1 MCGIY
6 GFISSAPQ
14 SSDHILRAADLIAH
28 RGPDGV
34 GIALFES
41 PTATPRLF
49 GSDATGEPGPP
60 GSADWRP
67 MPASFPPAA
76 IGLAHRRLA
85 IVELSMLG
93 HQPMPSDDG
102 ACWVLFNG
110 EIYNHVELRDEL
122 IALGHRFK
130 SHSDTEVILAAYR
143 EWGVDCLHRFNGMW
157 AIVLI
162 DRVSNRLFVARDRF
176 GVKPLYFWKDGRT
189 LHFASEIKAFLAHP
203 NFAVRPDAARAGDY
217 LKNGPSEWRDTT
229 MFEGVVRLGAGRMI
243 VAALGD
249 DIDVLGAQRSWWSLN
264 TNADKPSFDAGLAER
279 YADEYRDLL
288 DKAVRIRLRADVEV
302 GSALSGGLDS
312 STVVWLGAQ
321 ALKAQGVSHRQHS
334 FSSVYKAPGAEA
346 CDESPYIERM
356 AAACNLQ
363 MNTIEPQPID
373 VPKEH
378 RRMIWHMDTPPESTC
393 MSGWHTFKLVQRT
406 GIKVTLD
413 GQGADEQL
421 GGYLFYLPHRL
432 SGVGPLMAIRELA
445 SMMAVHPFRLAAGAM
460 TLSLAQRSRL
470 ARSLMRL
477 RPNHQRIVAQLHNGM
492 NKHLLVD
499 AQTSLCN
506 LIHYADRTSMAFGV
520 ESRMPFLDVRLAEFL
535 ATVPETYKIHHGWT
549 KHIARLAMADRLP
562 REVVWRKDKLGWP
575 IPERQW
581 SQGPLRDWFEA
592 PRQQLRRF
600 DQWGIGGHFA
610 GALDSND
617 ITMKV
622 RSINLSYWAEVFVD
636 GGWRDFS

>member
-229 MFEGVVRLGAGRMI
+229 MFEGVVRLGAGKMI

-363 MNTIEPQPID
+363 MNTIEPDPRD
-373 VPKEH
+373 VPGAH
-378 RRMIWHMDTPPESTC
+378 ARLIWHLETPPETTL
-393 MSGWHTFKLVQRT
+393 MSSWHTFQLVQRT

-421 GGYLFYLPHRL
+421 AGYLHYLPHALYGGGLRTVREFLGALPIHPLRITLGAAAVAALERTGIGRAVPGMAARHRRL
-432 SGVGPLMAIRELA
+432 S
-445 SMMAVHPFRLAAGAM
+445 AA
-460 TLSLAQRSRL
+460 
-470 ARSLMRL
+470 L
-477 RPNHQRIVAQLHNGM
+477 RGGLNQ
-492 NKHLLVD
+492 HLRD
-499 AQTSLCN
+499 EAQTALAN

-520 ESRMPFLDVRLAEFL
+520 ESRMPFLDVRLATFL
-535 ATVPETYKIHHGWT
+535 AALPETYKIHHGWT
-549 KHIARLAMADRLP
+549 KFIARKAFDRRLP
-562 REVVWRKDKLGWP
+562 DDIVWRKSKLGWP
-575 IPERQW
+575 IPERSW
-581 SQGPLRDWFEA
+581 ANGPLKDWFA
-592 PRQQLRRF
+592 SPQNQFARF
-600 DQWGIGGHFA
+600 SDWGIGDAYQSAFDGK
-610 GALDSND
+610 
-617 ITMKV
+617 TMV
-622 RSINLSYWAEVFVD
+622 ERARARNLASWAETFVD
-636 GGWRDFS
+636 GGWRRFQ